1 MNDLRAFF
9 RAYANGD
16 GAPLNRF
23 LAVA

>member
-23 LAVA
+23 LAAA